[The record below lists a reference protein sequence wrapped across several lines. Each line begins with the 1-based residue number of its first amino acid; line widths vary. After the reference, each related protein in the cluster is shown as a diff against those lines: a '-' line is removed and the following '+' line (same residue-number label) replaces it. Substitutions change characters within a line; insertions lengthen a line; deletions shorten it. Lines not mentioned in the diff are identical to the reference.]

1 MCFFGRNKT
10 VSQVVVTRR
19 STDHKHEH
27 EHEHEPAKKHE
38 ESKIL
43 AVFQLDKA
51 ITVSIVQGS
60 LVDFN
65 CPGHGAIV
73 NATNERCIAGGGID
87 GAITNAGGPRLSKDR
102 GAIGSFNG
110 IRCPMG
116 QARITGPGYYGSL
129 KVNYVIHAVGPN
141 YKSYEGNHD
150 FESLDNLLR
159 SAYQDALE
167 CCRATPEIE
176 QVAFALLSAG
186 VFRGKRGL
194 RNVLQIG
201 IKGIRDWASESDD
214 CGSLKQIFL
223 FAFKLQ
229 EADVLLDICKQE
241 LKQI

>member
-1 MCFFGRNKT
+1 MCFFGRSKT
-10 VSQVVVTRR
+10 VSQVVT
-19 STDHKHEH
+19 STKQ
-27 EHEHEPAKKHE
+27 EPRPRKE
-38 ESKIL
+38 EPKIL
-43 AVFQLDKA
+43 AVFQLDKD
-51 ITVSIVQGS
+51 ITLSIVQGS
-60 LVDFN
+60 PVDFN
-65 CPGHGAIV
+65 CPRHGAIV

-110 IRCPMG
+110 IRCTTG
-116 QARITGPGYYGSL
+116 QARITGPGYYGRL

-141 YKSYEGNHD
+141 YKSYQGND

-159 SAYQDALE
+159 SAYHDALE
-167 CCRATPEIE
+167 CCRQTPEIE

-186 VFRGKRGL
+186 VFRGERGL

-201 IKGIRDWASESDD
+201 INGIRDWTSASHD

-229 EADVLLDICKQE
+229 EVDMLLDICKQE
-241 LKQI
+241 LKSM